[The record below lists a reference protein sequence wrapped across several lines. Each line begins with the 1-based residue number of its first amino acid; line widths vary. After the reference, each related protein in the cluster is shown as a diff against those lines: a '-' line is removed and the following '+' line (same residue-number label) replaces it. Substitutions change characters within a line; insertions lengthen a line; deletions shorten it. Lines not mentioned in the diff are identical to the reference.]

1 MSEDEGVTKPV
12 QEAGNVT
19 KIKIDPWPGLQRGT
33 FDLSHGRLEATVHT
47 DGGSNNVLQKTCR
60 KSALDKDW
68 ITG

>member
-1 MSEDEGVTKPV
+1 MPEDEEVTKPV

-19 KIKIDPWPGLQRGT
+19 KIKIDPWPGLQRGA
-33 FDLSHGRLEATVHT
+33 FDLSHGRLEARVHT